1 MGAKVGD
8 TVVIESEKVAQ
19 SARTGTIEEVLK
31 DDPPRFRIR
40 WDDGRTT
47 ILAPT
52 AGAAKI
58 HIKQKARKSRA

>member
-1 MGAKVGD
+1 MSAKIGD

-19 SARTGTIEEVLK
+19 PARTGTIEEVLK

-40 WDDGRTT
+40 WNDGRTT

-58 HIKQKARKSRA
+58 QIKPKARKGRS

>member
-1 MGAKVGD
+1 MSAKIGD

-19 SARTGTIEEVLK
+19 PARTGTIEEVLK

-40 WDDGRTT
+40 WNDCSTT

-58 HIKQKARKSRA
+58 QIKPKTRKGRS